1 MLPRLVR
8 QWFGYEYSNRYH
20 GRPLAVECDKA
31 ENIMGGAPIGA
42 GGGGHDPPL
51 LEPKRTGGT

>member
-20 GRPLAVECDKA
+20 GWPLAVECDKA

-42 GGGGHDPPL
+42 GGDMTPHF
-51 LEPKRTGGT
+51 